1 MPKAALFLIQ
11 VGTAPEGG
19 LDAARPPPKRPPA
32 VSGYVLAA
40 SLGDSRVTLLYE
52 MIVNCDVG
60 ILTVQGYLVSEDAGD
75 ASRSYAERRIIWR
88 VPFERTDL
96 KVKPPEHQHPA
107 SLTSVAKVRIDV
119 R

>member
-1 MPKAALFLIQ
+1 
-11 VGTAPEGG
+11 
-19 LDAARPPPKRPPA
+19 
-32 VSGYVLAA
+32 
-40 SLGDSRVTLLYE
+40 

-75 ASRSYAERRIIWR
+75 ASRSYAERRIVWR

-96 KVKPPEHQHPA
+96 QIKSPKDEHPA
-107 SLTSVAKVRIDV
+107 NFAPVVKVPIDV